1 MGLIIHT
8 YASSIFWIQR
18 MAYERKLL
26 QGKVIG
32 WFVDQSDLEYKEEI
46 FIMSYSSG
54 SPT

>member
-18 MAYERKLL
+18 MAYESTLL
-26 QGKVIG
+26 EGKVTG
-32 WFVDQSDLEYKEEI
+32 WFVDQSDLEYKEET
-46 FIMSYSSG
+46 FIMYTSG